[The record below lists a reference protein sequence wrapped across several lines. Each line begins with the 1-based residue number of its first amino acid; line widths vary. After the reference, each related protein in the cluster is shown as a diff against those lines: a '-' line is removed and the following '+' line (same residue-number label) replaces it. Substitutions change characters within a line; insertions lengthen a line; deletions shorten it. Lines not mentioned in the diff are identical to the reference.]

1 MGFTPYELLYGKHM
15 VLPIQ
20 FEIKTLR
27 IALQVGLDLSEA
39 QQHRLEQINELD
51 EIRQTSIHQTTLIQQ
66 HRAKWNDK
74 FIKGKKFKEG
84 GLGPSV

>member
-1 MGFTPYELLYGKHM
+1 VYGKRV
-15 VLPIQ
+15 VLPIE

-51 EIRQTSIHQTTLIQQ
+51 EIRQAAIHQTTLVQ
-66 HRAKWNDK
+66 
-74 FIKGKKFKEG
+74 
-84 GLGPSV
+84 